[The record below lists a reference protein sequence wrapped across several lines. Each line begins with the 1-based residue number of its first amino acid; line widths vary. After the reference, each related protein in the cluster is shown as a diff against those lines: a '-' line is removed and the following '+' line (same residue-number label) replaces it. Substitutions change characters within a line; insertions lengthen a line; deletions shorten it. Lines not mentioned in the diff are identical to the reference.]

1 MTTVLT
7 GLRGRPAPIS
17 VRPANALAKEI
28 TGRDYVSHSQ
38 LSLMR
43 SCPQKFAY
51 QYIEKAPPDHQ
62 PSSLLFGGAIHAALE
77 LFFRTRMEGMQ
88 ITAGALLSH
97 YHDAWRR
104 QREQVDKDVP
114 IRFNKEEDQEKLD
127 DLAGR
132 VIEAFLISPLAMLQ
146 GKILGVEEELRITLH
161 PELPDVVAKVDLV
174 IQSTS
179 ALQVIDFKTSRSRW
193 NEEKAWEAGDQL
205 VLYGTTV
212 SRISTSLSL
221 PVQLQFGVITKAKN
235 PTVQILSVP
244 TDPARVE
251 VLTRSSL
258 QVWEAIQA
266 GNFYPNPTPQN
277 CTTCPFK
284 SRCPVFAGR

>member
-1 MTTVLT
+1 
-7 GLRGRPAPIS
+7 
-17 VRPANALAKEI
+17 
-28 TGRDYVSHSQ
+28 
-38 LSLMR
+38 MR

-51 QYIEKAPPDHQ
+51 QYIEKTPPDHQ

-104 QREQVDKDVP
+104 QREQAGRDVP
-114 IRFNKEEDQEKLD
+114 IRFNKEEDQDKLD
-127 DLAGR
+127 DLAER

-146 GKILGVEEELRITLH
+146 GEILGIEEELRITLH

-193 NEEKAWEAGDQL
+193 NEEKAREAGDQL
-205 VLYGTTV
+205 VLYGITV
-212 SRISTSLSL
+212 SRISTCLSL

-235 PTVQILSVP
+235 PTVQILCVP
-244 TDPARVE
+244 TDPVRVE
-251 VLTRSSL
+251 VLTQASL